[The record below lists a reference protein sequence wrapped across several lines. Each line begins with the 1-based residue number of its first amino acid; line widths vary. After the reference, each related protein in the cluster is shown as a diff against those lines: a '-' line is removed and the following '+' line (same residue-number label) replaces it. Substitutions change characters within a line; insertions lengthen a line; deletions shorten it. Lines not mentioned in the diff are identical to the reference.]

1 MASIEGGCHRIHA
14 KAGDTIIM
22 PSNWIHCV
30 LTVGDSIALGSNF
43 LSFGHMG
50 LVIDSHVRNDDDADS
65 VYPCLSGVLAALIY
79 SHVMEQKN
87 DGRGDVSSVWVWNF
101 LKRLKTKFHQEMPII
116 KEVNQFEKCE
126 K

>member
-1 MASIEGGCHRIHA
+1 M
-14 KAGDTIIM
+14 D
-22 PSNWIHCV
+22 
-30 LTVGDSIALGSNF
+30 
-43 LSFGHMG
+43 

-79 SHVMEQKN
+79 SHVMEHKN